1 MKKLIL
7 FSTIL
12 SLSISAIAPAFAF
25 KPPNAGAPADP
36 TGAATRV
43 K

>member
-25 KPPNAGAPADP
+25 KPPETGAPKTT
-36 TGAATRV
+36 TGSATR
-43 K
+43 